1 MPESTYP
8 ATLDALDV
16 AMANE
21 DDAVTGEL
29 DPDYEG
35 PTGEGFHA
43 GRHNIVASAV
53 NAIEKELGTDPAG
66 LQATVKARLEAIDLV
81 LASAG
86 TSISAAQGAIE
97 AEVTRATAAEATKL
111 AKASN
116 LSDLA
121 NKATARSNLELGS
134 AALLAS
140 SAFDASGAAA
150 AAQAASQPLDS
161 DLTTLA
167 GITSSSLGQQLLAI
181 ASAAKAR
188 EAIEPTLNGFRL
200 WKPQASTTINAANST
215 HMLRFE
221 APKNIVCRGLSFVLT
236 SLATSNDACA
246 IVMKAE
252 NGKTTL
258 ASSGSVTGKLNATVA
273 RQDIDFT
280 EDVLLEAGKIY
291 YPGLQF
297 STIGGTAAGVVTA
310 ETNNG
315 NSIGGLFGTGAG
327 PAYLGAP
334 TTTYPWVGEPAFT
347 IAQTRVYLIVRER

>member
-188 EAIEPTLNGFRL
+188 EAIETNSLAQYERFVMREGMPEKFWPTLNGFRL

-215 HMLRFE
+215 HMLR
-221 APKNIVCRGLSFVLT
+221 RRT
-236 SLATSNDACA
+236 SS
-246 IVMKAE
+246 
-252 NGKTTL
+252 
-258 ASSGSVTGKLNATVA
+258 
-273 RQDIDFT
+273 
-280 EDVLLEAGKIY
+280 
-291 YPGLQF
+291 
-297 STIGGTAAGVVTA
+297 AAGCRSCSHRSPRRTM
-310 ETNNG
+310 
-315 NSIGGLFGTGAG
+315 
-327 PAYLGAP
+327 PA
-334 TTTYPWVGEPAFT
+334 
-347 IAQTRVYLIVRER
+347 RS